1 MQKKIIVV
9 LAILLAF
16 VMVYLVIPSNS
27 YLRKAIIHGNVNI
40 DDYNI
45 FENRIIAAGNPQ
57 PWPISK
63 NFNRKII
70 PKSYNAFLAEF
81 KTVAF
86 IVIKND
92 SVLHESYFNNYNQN
106 SLSNSFS
113 AAKSIISLLVG
124 IALDEGSIKSLD
136 EPVYNYFPEYK
147 NEQNNKLTIR
157 QVLTMSSGL
166 NWDEAYSSPFSLTT
180 KAYYGNNLRKLIAD
194 LKVTDEPG
202 KRFKYLSGNTQLLAF
217 ILEKATGKHVADY
230 ASEKLWRP
238 LGACNDALW
247 CLDEKDG
254 MEKAYC
260 CFNSNALDF
269 ARIGQLV
276 LNKGRWN
283 GKQVISEKYIE
294 EATSPAKWI
303 QDEWGSKPLD
313 YYGYQWWITSHN
325 GKKVVYARGILG
337 QYIFVIPEEK
347 LVIVRL
353 GEKRSKLRTGNLPS
367 DIYLWLNLG
376 SYLAKK

>member
-1 MQKKIIVV
+1 MRKKIIIITTVFIAV
-9 LAILLAF
+9 IVAFLLLPGNF
-16 VMVYLVIPSNS
+16 
-27 YLRKAIIHGNVNI
+27 YLRRAIIHGNVNV
-40 DDYNI
+40 DDYKI

-63 NFNRKII
+63 KYNNRPI
-70 PKSYNAFLAEF
+70 PKSYNAFLTEF

-86 IVIKND
+86 IVIKDD
-92 SVLHESYFNNYNQN
+92 SVLHESYFNNYSQN

-113 AAKSIISLLVG
+113 VAKSIISLLIG
-124 IALDEGSIKSLD
+124 IAVDEGYIKNLD
-136 EPVYNYFPEYK
+136 EPVCNYFPEF
-147 NEQNNKLTIR
+147 NNAQNSKLTIR

-217 ILEKATGKHVADY
+217 ILEKATGKHLADY
-230 ASEKLWRP
+230 ASEKLWKP
-238 LGACNDALW
+238 MGACNDALW

-269 ARIGQLV
+269 ARIGQLI
-276 LNKGRWN
+276 LNKGKWN

-294 EATSPAKWI
+294 EATSPAKWLEN
-303 QDEWGSKPLD
+303 EWGAKPLD
-313 YYGYQWWITSHN
+313 YYGYQWWITSHK

-337 QYIFVIPEEK
+337 QYIFVIPEDK

-353 GEKRSKLRTGNLPS
+353 GEKRCNLRTGNLPS
-367 DIYLWLNLG
+367 DIYIWLNLG
-376 SYLAKK
+376 TTLSQ